1 VPWASDIV
9 NGAPEGIGAEF
20 IFITDAGSIIG
31 KAVALGISVLG
42 KLGGAGGACAF
53 ACACSSSCFLAKSA
67 TLGLSNPAEL
77 VAFGSLFKSGVLKAL
92 KSVSKLIAS
101 FFIAS
106 SASLPLL
113 ETSSWP
119 NVVKFSNTLGF
130 KAFDI

>member
-1 VPWASDIV
+1 MPWASDIV
-9 NGAPEGIGAEF
+9 IGAPEGIGAEF
-20 IFITDAGSIIG
+20 IFITDAGSNIG
-31 KAVALGISVLG
+31 RAVDLGMSGLG
-42 KLGGAGGACAF
+42 KLGGAIEAF
-53 ACACSSSCFLAKSA
+53 ACACSWSCFLAKSA
-67 TLGLSNPAEL
+67 TLGLSNPAEPL
-77 VAFGSLFKSGVLKAL
+77 VFGSLFKSGVLKAL